1 MSTLVTD
8 GRFAARMQTLP
19 RSCVREIMSA
29 AADRELISLAGGLP
43 QPSLFP
49 VDAITQ
55 AALAVLHDESREAL
69 QYGPTEGCRA
79 LRRFV
84 AERLLAPRGIQASP
98 DDVLITSGSQ
108 QGLDL
113 LGKVF
118 LDQGDTVLLES
129 PSYLAAIQAF
139 ALYQPRFRT
148 VPLGPDGL
156 DPAALAKR
164 LQAGPSR
171 LLYVIPDFQNPTGIS
186 YSEAVRRRVIA
197 LLRDGDTVL
206 IEDDPYGELRYE
218 GERLPPLASRLDRGR
233 VLLGTFSK
241 VLAPGLRLGW
251 GFADRAII
259 DRMVV
264 AKQASDLCSNMF
276 AQKLLCQVLLKV
288 DLDRHIAM
296 LRNAYRAKRD
306 HLLALLEQ
314 HFPAGCTWTR
324 PAGGMF
330 VWVTLPAGLSAT
342 CLLERCLA
350 RGVAFAPGRSF
361 FAEEPQDNTLRL
373 NFTHAAPEAMTQ
385 AVAILAAE
393 TASLARA

>member
-1 MSTLVTD
+1 MSTLVANR
-8 GRFAARMQTLP
+8 RFAARMQTLP

-29 AADRELISLAGGLP
+29 AADRQIISLAGGLP
-43 QPSLFP
+43 EPALFP
-49 VDAITQ
+49 VDAITE
-55 AALAVLHDESREAL
+55 AAVAVLRDERREAL
-69 QYGPTEGCRA
+69 QYGPTEGCRP
-79 LRRFV
+79 LRQFV
-84 AERLLAPRGIQASP
+84 AERLLAPRGIQASA
-98 DDVLITSGSQ
+98 DEVLVTSGSQ

-148 VPLGPDGL
+148 IPLRDDGL
-156 DPAALAKR
+156 DATALTAR
-164 LQAGPSR
+164 LRDGPCR
-171 LLYVIPDFQNPTGIS
+171 LLYVIPDFQNPTGLS
-186 YSEAVRRRVIA
+186 YTEPARQRVADA
-197 LLRDGDTVL
+197 LRGGDTVL

-218 GERLPPLASRLDRGR
+218 GERLPPLAGRLERGR

-251 GFADRAII
+251 VYADRAII

-264 AKQASDLCSNMF
+264 AKQATDLCSNML
-276 AQKLLCQVLLKV
+276 AQKLLCHLLQRV
-288 DLDRHIAM
+288 DLARHIET
-296 LRNAYRAKRD
+296 LRTAYRAKRD
-306 HLLALLEQ
+306 HLLALLAQ
-314 HFPAGCTWTR
+314 HLPAGCAWTR

-330 VWVTLPAGLSAT
+330 VWVTLPEALSAT
-342 CLLERCLA
+342 RLLERCLA

-361 FAEEPQDNTLRL
+361 FAENPQDNTLRL
-373 NFTHAAPEAMTQ
+373 NFTHAEPGAMAQ

-393 TASLARA
+393 IERLDGA